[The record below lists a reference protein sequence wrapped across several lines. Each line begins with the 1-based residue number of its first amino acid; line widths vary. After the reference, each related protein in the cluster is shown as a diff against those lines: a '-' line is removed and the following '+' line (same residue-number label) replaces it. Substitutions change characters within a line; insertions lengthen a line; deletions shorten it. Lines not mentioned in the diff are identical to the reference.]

1 MRMNTTLAVAAALL
15 VAGAAQPGATANS
28 PAAKYDRNQCFY
40 TKMVSGFAAP
50 NEKTLYVRVGVKDVY
65 RFDMFG
71 RCPDIDWNQSLALVS
86 RGSSWICNG
95 MDAEVI
101 THSPGIG
108 RQNCPVSS
116 MHKLTPEEIAA
127 LPKNAKP

>member
-1 MRMNTTLAVAAALL
+1 MRTKTTLAIIAALL
-15 VAGAAQPGATANS
+15 AGGGATPVAIAKS
-28 PAAKYDRNQCFY
+28 PAAKYDRDQCFY

-50 NEKTLYVRVGVKDVY
+50 DDKTLYVRVGVKEVY

-71 RCPDIDWNQSLALVS
+71 PCPDIDWNQSLALVS
-86 RGSSWICNG
+86 RPSSWICNG

-108 RQNCPVSS
+108 RQRCPVAH
-116 MHKLTPEEIAA
+116 MQKLTPEEVAA
-127 LPKNAKP
+127 LPRRARP